1 MIKLNVT
8 LTIAGSLAKMITVRL
23 CVGIDDDNRRWFFL
37 DGSSS
42 IETGTIIQFVILI
55 FLLLLSGLFSSA
67 ETSLTTVNK
76 YKMKALEEEG
86 SHRAAMVL
94 KLMECPGK
102 MLSAILIGNNVVNIT
117 ASSLTTILVT
127 KVFGSAQVGIATGIL
142 TALILVFGE
151 ITPKN
156 LATIYSERF
165 ALFYA
170 WPIRILS
177 VILTPV
183 IWLLDKV
190 CSILY
195 RLLRI
200 DPGSV
205 NQLMTE
211 TELRTIVNVSHEEG
225 VIEGEEKDMITNV
238 VDFGDSIAKDIMIP
252 RTDITMASV
261 DASLE
266 EVYALFQEEQYSRL
280 PIYEEN
286 KENIIGILHMKDL
299 FFYQAEKIMAG
310 DDIPDICIRELM
322 REPHYTYEYQK
333 TSSIL
338 EELRE
343 NSLSITIVLD
353 EYGTSAGM
361 ITLEDLLEE
370 IVGEIRDEYDEYEE
384 EVIKQVSADCY
395 EVDGA
400 AKIDDVNDALG
411 LKLES
416 EDYDSIGGYVI
427 ELLDHLPEAGE
438 TVTTSVA
445 VIEVLEADK
454 TRVERLLI
462 KKLER
467 VEEND

>member
-1 MIKLNVT
+1 
-8 LTIAGSLAKMITVRL
+8 
-23 CVGIDDDNRRWFFL
+23 
-37 DGSSS
+37 
-42 IETGTIIQFVILI
+42 
-55 FLLLLSGLFSSA
+55 
-67 ETSLTTVNK
+67 
-76 YKMKALEEEG
+76 
-86 SHRAAMVL
+86 
-94 KLMECPGK
+94 
-102 MLSAILIGNNVVNIT
+102 MLSAILIGNNVVNIS
-117 ASSLTTILVT
+117 ASSLTTLLAA
-127 KVFGSAQVGIATGIL
+127 KVFGSARVGIATGIL
-142 TALILVFGE
+142 TALILIFGE

-177 VILTPV
+177 IILTPV

-190 CSILY
+190 CAGVYWIL
-195 RLLRI
+195 RV
-200 DPGSV
+200 DPDGR
-205 NQLMTE
+205 NQSMTE
-211 TELRTIVNVSHEEG
+211 KELRTIVNVSHEDG

-252 RTDITMASV
+252 RADITMASV
-261 DASLE
+261 DASLS

-299 FFYQAEKIMAG
+299 FFYQTEQIIAG
-310 DDIPDICIRELM
+310 NEEPELHIRELM

-370 IVGEIRDEYDEYEE
+370 IVGEIRDEYDDYEE
-384 EVIKQVSADCY
+384 NVIQQIEDNCY
-395 EVDGA
+395 EVDGS
-400 AKIDDVNDALG
+400 AKIDDVNDALD
-411 LKLES
+411 LELES

-438 TVTTSVA
+438 TVTTQAA
-445 VIEVLEADK
+445 VIKVLKADK

-467 VEEND
+467 VKEND